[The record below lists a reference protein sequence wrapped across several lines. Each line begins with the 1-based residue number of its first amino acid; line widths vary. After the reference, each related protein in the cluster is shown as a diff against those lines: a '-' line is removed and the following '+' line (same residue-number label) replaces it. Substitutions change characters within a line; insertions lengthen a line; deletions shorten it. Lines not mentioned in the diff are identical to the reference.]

1 MHSTNGYKNRWNT
14 SITLREIKLIKKKN
28 YSKLNSYWLRLPYN
42 FALFNKIIFFV
53 VKSLIYQKR
62 FFCGKNLKW
71 TNLGKKKLPF
81 PTLSYLCIG
90 DPRRLITNIYK
101 PHSTLSC
108 LKWSNFFIFACKDT
122 TRITSGMAVI

>member
-1 MHSTNGYKNRWNT
+1 M
-14 SITLREIKLIKKKN
+14 
-28 YSKLNSYWLRLPYN
+28 
-42 FALFNKIIFFV
+42 

-90 DPRRLITNIYK
+90 DPRRLITNIYRA
-101 PHSTLSC
+101 HSTLSC
-108 LKWSNFFIFACKDT
+108 LKWSNFLFLLAKIT
-122 TRITSGMAVI
+122 TRITSGIAVI